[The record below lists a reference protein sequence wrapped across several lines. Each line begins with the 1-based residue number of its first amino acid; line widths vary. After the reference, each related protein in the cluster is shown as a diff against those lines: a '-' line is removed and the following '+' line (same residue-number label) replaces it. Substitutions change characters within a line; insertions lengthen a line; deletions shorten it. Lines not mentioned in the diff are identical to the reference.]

1 MAADGEQYRVRE
13 LLLDKLC
20 LKSPIRFN
28 RRHHLLRGY
37 VGAAAYPGSLLL
49 QVNTNAC
56 HPSNFFNG
64 LTDRPYTAA
73 SGHSFNVKD
82 HVEILIG
89 NCNGNTDGSDC
100 EQYEQGSHSQP

>member
-1 MAADGEQYRVRE
+1 SSD
-13 LLLDKLC
+13 L
-20 LKSPIRFN
+20 
-28 RRHHLLRGY
+28 
-37 VGAAAYPGSLLL
+37 AAYPGSLLL

-56 HPSNFFNG
+56 HTGNLLDG

-89 NCNGNTDGSDC
+89 NCNGNIDGPDC
-100 EQYEQGSHSQP
+100 EQYEQGSQSQV